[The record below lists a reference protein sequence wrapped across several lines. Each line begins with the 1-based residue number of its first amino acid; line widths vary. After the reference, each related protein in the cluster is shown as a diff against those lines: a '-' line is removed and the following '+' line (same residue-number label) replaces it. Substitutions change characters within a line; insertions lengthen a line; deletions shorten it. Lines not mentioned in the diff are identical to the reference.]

1 MLVTVCACESV
12 FPLVILLMKGFSR
25 ASDKIRDYELL
36 HCYQR
41 AVLIEHLGGTTP
53 PTMQKWLTVL
63 TQDLLQVSRLAESM
77 RYRLSASVPYD
88 RIVQSNLAAL
98 QERPYPPLRQIS
110 EYVSWK
116 ITGVTEGY
124 QQLLRRIDAMEK
136 DFEATVAVLRT
147 HIELRLQEQNIQLQD
162 QNMKLL
168 ISVDST
174 TRAQAILQR
183 TVESLSVIVITY
195 YLTGLGSYVL
205 KACYEMGWLKNA
217 NVATA
222 IFVPIAFAT
231 SFTLMT
237 VGRKIIVKRM
247 ADSAKDT
254 AGH

>member
-1 MLVTVCACESV
+1 M
-12 FPLVILLMKGFSR
+12 
-25 ASDKIRDYELL
+25 
-36 HCYQR
+36 
-41 AVLIEHLGGTTP
+41 
-53 PTMQKWLTVL
+53 
-63 TQDLLQVSRLAESM
+63 
-77 RYRLSASVPYD
+77 PYD

-98 QERPYPPLRQIS
+98 QERPHAPLRQLS

-116 ITGVTEGY
+116 ITGVTDGY

-147 HIELRLQEQNIQLQD
+147 HIELKLQEQNIGLQD

-195 YLTGLGSYVL
+195 YLTGLGSYVI
-205 KACYEMGWLKNA
+205 KAGYEMGWLKNA

-222 IFVPIAFAT
+222 IFVPIAFGI
-231 SFTLMT
+231 SFALMT
-237 VGRKIIVKRM
+237 VGRKIIMKRM
-247 ADSAKDT
+247 ANQPKDV

>member
-1 MLVTVCACESV
+1 
-12 FPLVILLMKGFSR
+12 MK
-25 ASDKIRDYELL
+25 
-36 HCYQR
+36 
-41 AVLIEHLGGTTP
+41 V
-53 PTMQKWLTVL
+53 
-63 TQDLLQVSRLAESM
+63 
-77 RYRLSASVPYD
+77 
-88 RIVQSNLAAL
+88 
-98 QERPYPPLRQIS
+98 
-110 EYVSWK
+110 
-116 ITGVTEGY
+116 
-124 QQLLRRIDAMEK
+124 
-136 DFEATVAVLRT
+136 
-147 HIELRLQEQNIQLQD
+147 
-162 QNMKLL
+162 L